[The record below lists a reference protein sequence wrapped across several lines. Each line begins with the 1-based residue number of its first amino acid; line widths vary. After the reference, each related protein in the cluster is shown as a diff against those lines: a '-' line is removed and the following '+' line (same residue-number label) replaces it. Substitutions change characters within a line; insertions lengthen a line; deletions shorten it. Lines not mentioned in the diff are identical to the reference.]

1 MPPPMKLT
9 LDQALRKAATFAL
22 KGQKAEAEKLYRAVL
37 EQVPDESRAAEG
49 LRALAP
55 VSHEELPQADV
66 ERLVALSD
74 GNRPNQALAY
84 ASALMGRYPDAALL
98 YSVAGVATAQ
108 LDQFP
113 QALAHFDKVFELLPN
128 DAANNRNRGNALR
141 SLGRLEEAIESFDRA
156 LQVEPTLLDALISR
170 GHCLK
175 DLDRLEE
182 AVASYEAALEV
193 KLDQPDLWYNSGN
206 ILLELKRVDE
216 ALICF
221 DQAIAYKPDWAE
233 AHNNRG
239 NLLRE
244 QGRLEEALAS
254 YDTALRLKP
263 DLGSAH
269 NNRGVVLKDL
279 GRQDEALAASELAV
293 QFAPDFN
300 AHNNRGVVLHELKR
314 LDEALVC
321 FDAAVRLKPDSAAAY
336 NNAGNVLQDLG
347 RFEDAIKCYDMA
359 IQVSPELADAFG
371 NRGNALDKL
380 GRPAEAVA
388 SYAQALERQPGYAP
402 LEALMLYQ
410 KAHICDWNDPVSDA
424 DLARIGIVGEGVGT
438 FTMLAL
444 EDDPVRQLERAR
456 NYTRVKLPEPSPP
469 LPRPAARPE
478 KLRIG
483 YFSADFQDHA
493 MMLLMARVFEMHD
506 RDRFEFHAFSY
517 GPDQLDFMRKR
528 AIAAFDR
535 FHEVRNLT
543 DAAMVD
549 LAREMQIDVAVDLSG
564 YTRGARTAVFAHRV
578 APVQMNFLGYPGSLG
593 ADFIDY
599 IVADRVV
606 VPLEARQ
613 FCDEKV
619 IYMPHSYQANDSGR
633 GISNRVFARAELG
646 LPENGFVFCCFNNN
660 YKIGAEEFGIWMRLL
675 GKIEGSVLWLL
686 EGNATARVNLRR
698 EAEARGVDPDRLVF
712 APRMPSGDHLAR
724 HRCADLF
731 LDTFNYNAHTT
742 GSDALWA
749 GLPIVTRLGRSFP
762 ARVGGSLLHA
772 TGMDELVTGSS
783 AEYEALALALA
794 TDPARMAAVR
804 AKLAAQLPT
813 APLFDSESFA
823 RDLERAYEIAFARRV
838 AGLPADHIDLAAE
851 HARVEES
858 A

>member
-1 MPPPMKLT
+1 MKLT
-9 LDQALRKAATFAL
+9 VDQALRKAATFAL
-22 KGQKAEAEKLYRAVL
+22 KGQRAEAETIYRAVL
-37 EQVPDESRAAEG
+37 EQLPEESRAIEG

-55 VSHEELPQADV
+55 AAAPDQGLPQSDID
-66 ERLVALSD
+66 LLFALSD
-74 GNRPNQALAY
+74 GSRPQQALEY
-84 ASALMGRYPDAALL
+84 ASSLMARYPDAALL
-98 YSVAGVATAQ
+98 YSVAGIATAQ
-108 LDQFP
+108 LGRFS
-113 QALAHFDKVFELLPN
+113 QALSNFDRVLALLPN
-128 DAANNRNRGNALR
+128 DAANNRNRGNTLR
-141 SLGRLEEAIESFDRA
+141 SLDRFEEAIQSFDQA
-156 LQVEPTLLDALISR
+156 LEIEPRLIDALIGR

-175 DLDRLEE
+175 SLGRIEA

-193 KLDQPDLWYNSGN
+193 KSDQPDLWYSSGN
-206 ILLELKRVDE
+206 LLLDLKRPDE
-216 ALICF
+216 ALACF
-221 DQAIAYKPDWAE
+221 EQAIAHRPDWAE
-233 AHNNRG
+233 AYSNRG

-244 QGRLEEALAS
+244 QGRLDEALAS

-269 NNRGVVLKDL
+269 NNRSVVLKDL
-279 GRQDEALAASELAV
+279 GRTEEALAANNLAV
-293 QFAPDFN
+293 DLAPDFN

-314 LDEALVC
+314 LDEALLC
-321 FDAAVRLKPDSAAAY
+321 FDAALRLKPDAPSAY

-347 RFEDAIKCYDMA
+347 RYEDAVKCYDMA
-359 IQVSPELADAFG
+359 IQVGPELADAFA

-388 SYAQALERQPGYAP
+388 SYAEALKRQPEHTP
-402 LEALMLYQ
+402 IEALWLYQ
-410 KAHICDWNDPVSDA
+410 RAHICDWSDPVSDA

-456 NYTRVKLPEPSPP
+456 NYARVKLPEPAPP
-469 LPRPAARPE
+469 LPRPEARPD

-493 MMLLMARVFEMHD
+493 MMLLMARVFELHD
-506 RDRFEFHAFSY
+506 RERFELHAFSY
-517 GPDQLDFMRKR
+517 GPDQRDNMRKR
-528 AIAAFDR
+528 AIAAFDH

-543 DAAMVD
+543 DTALVE
-549 LAREMQIDVAVDLSG
+549 LARELRIDVAVDLSG
-564 YTRGARTAVFAHRV
+564 YTRGARTGIFAHRV
-578 APVQMNFLGYPGSLG
+578 APVQMNYLGYPGSLG
-593 ADFIDY
+593 ADYIDY
-599 IVADRVV
+599 VIADRIVL
-606 VPLEARQ
+606 PPEARQ

-619 IYMPHSYQANDSGR
+619 VYLPWSYQANDSSR
-633 GISNRVFARAELG
+633 AISNRAFTRAELN
-646 LPENGFVFCCFNNN
+646 LPENGFVFSCFNNN

-675 GKIEGSVLWLL
+675 GKVEGSVLWLL
-686 EGNATARVNLRR
+686 EGNGTARVNLRE
-698 EAEARGVDPDRLVF
+698 EAEKRGIDSARLVF

-772 TGMDELVTGSS
+772 TGMDELITGSS

-794 TDPARMAAVR
+794 TDPARLARVR
-804 AKLAAQLPT
+804 AKLAAQIPT
-813 APLFDSESFA
+813 APLFDSEAFA
-823 RDLERAYEIAFARRV
+823 RDLEQTYEIAFARRV
-838 AGLPADHIDLAAE
+838 AGQPADHIDLAAE
-851 HARVEES
+851 RAEALV
-858 A
+858 